1 MDPFTFLNIKEE
13 PTPYAGVECR
23 RTQMDCQG
31 PSVAVEWFAWRRGT
45 ETYTFEVQSYE
56 HISNEQGRQET
67 RTDYSEEH
75 LEWEVP

>member
-1 MDPFTFLNIKEE
+1 
-13 PTPYAGVECR
+13 
-23 RTQMDCQG
+23 MDCQG